1 MRILIRTSNWLGD
14 IVMSLP
20 ALAALRKHFATSTL
34 VAATPDGLAPLFG
47 AVPFIDDVLPL
58 ASAAGWLGWRRHANA
73 IRAGQ
78 FDIAVLFPNSFQ
90 AAWVARRAGVPER
103 WGYRADGRGW
113 LLTKGVDR
121 PRSKG
126 APLHQAE
133 YSRRLLAG
141 LGIEVDDSEP
151 RLVAPPH
158 TRARAR
164 ELLQAH
170 GCDVSR
176 HVVVAIAPGSAYG
189 HARRWLPKRF
199 AELIASLMREAD
211 AHIALVGSAH
221 DRDAGCAIE
230 SSLAAAGGREAAH
243 RLINLIGRIDL
254 RTLIG
259 VLSWCRV
266 AVSNDSG
273 AAHLASG
280 LGLPVTVI
288 FGPTDERRT
297 APVGPHEALAHDVW
311 CRPCSFRDCP
321 IDHRCMKG
329 VSTEMVLSAV
339 RRQLQK

>member
-1 MRILIRTSNWLGD
+1 
-14 IVMSLP
+14 MSLP
-20 ALAALRKHFATSTL
+20 ALAALRTHFATATL
-34 VAATPDGLAPLFG
+34 VAAPPDGLAPLFG
-47 AVPFIDDVLPL
+47 AVPFIDEVLALPP
-58 ASAAGWLGWRRHANA
+58 ATGWLGWRRHANA
-73 IRAGQ
+73 IRAGR
-78 FDIAVLFPNSFQ
+78 FDLAVLFPNSFQ

-113 LLTKGVDR
+113 LLTKRVDR

-126 APLHQAE
+126 VPLHQAQ
-133 YSRRLLAG
+133 YYRQLLVG
-141 LGIEVDDSEP
+141 LGIEVEESDP
-151 RLVAPPH
+151 RLVAPPN

-164 ELLQAH
+164 ALLQAH

-176 HVVVAIAPGSAYG
+176 APVIAIAPGSAHG

-199 AELIASLMREAD
+199 AELIASLTREAG
-211 AHIALVGSAH
+211 AHVALVGSAH
-221 DRDAGCAIE
+221 DRDAGYAIE
-230 SSLAAAGGREAAH
+230 SSLASAGAREAAD

-259 VLSWCRV
+259 VLSWCRS

-273 AAHLASG
+273 AVHLASA

-297 APVGPHEALAHDVW
+297 APVGRHEAVVHDVW

-329 VSTEMVLSAV
+329 ISTEMVLDAV
-339 RRQLQK
+339 RRQLYVPCPSPARRS